1 MTLLGDEIYM
11 KWTHWFGRILV
22 RRLPP
27 QGLIDLAVEVWPQA
41 WERIPREQRVD
52 FLKSVAEKHLGA
64 ILEDLSR
71 EERAAL
77 MNALL
82 PLAAREFPLADL
94 DFLTAFSSP
103 NGEYQPEASDL

>member
-22 RRLPP
+22 RRLLP
-27 QGLIDLAVEVWPQA
+27 QGLIDLAVEVWPQV

-52 FLKSVAEKHLGA
+52 LLKSVAEKHLGA